1 MNDELV
7 SDQVDILLV
16 DDQPAGLLSL
26 EATLG
31 PLGQRLHRA
40 ASGREALRK
49 LLDRDFA
56 LILLDVLM
64 PRMDGFETAR
74 LIRERE
80 RSARTPIIFLTALSD
95 GALPRL
101 RAYSMGAVDFL
112 VKPFEPE
119 VLRSKVSVFVELARK
134 TETIRRQARQLH
146 DAQLKHHER
155 ELNRTREEFLAV
167 ALHELRTPLTSLSI
181 QMNGLKRW
189 ASRAKEPLAPDAL
202 LSRIGELEGGL
213 TRLNKLSD
221 HLLDISRM
229 REGRLAL
236 DRQRVDLGEVVH
248 AVVAQ
253 QPAVPVSVEVKGAVM
268 GFWDKRRMEQIA
280 FNLINNAVRYGGG
293 KPVQVTLSGDDER
306 DSVTLRVRDE
316 GIGISEEDQAQLFHR
331 FFRGAAGADAQ
342 GFGLGLWIVQQL
354 VTLHYGTVSME
365 SQLGVGS
372 TFTVTVPRRLEAA
385 PREAGPEATLAE
397 EKKNCELPGPMRHAP
412 TRTDP
417 EELTVGTSVPE
428 IPEGT
433 PLHS

>member
-1 MNDELV
+1 MDGLGDE
-7 SDQVDILLV
+7 QVDILLV

-40 ASGREALRK
+40 TSGREALRK

-101 RAYSMGAVDFL
+101 RAYSMGAVDYL

-134 TETIRRQARQLH
+134 TELIRQQAKQLH

-181 QMNGLKRW
+181 QMHGLKRW
-189 ASRAKEPLAPDAL
+189 ATRGNGNVSGEGL
-202 LSRIGELEGGL
+202 LSRLADLEGGL
-213 TRLNKLSD
+213 NRLNKLSD

-236 DRQRVDLGEVVH
+236 DRARVDLNDVVKG
-248 AVVAQ
+248 VVAQ
-253 QPAVPVSVEVKGAVM
+253 HTSVPITVEAEGQVE
-268 GFWDKRRMEQIA
+268 GFWDRRRVEQIV
-280 FNLINNAVRYGGG
+280 FNLVSNAVRYGGG
-293 KPVQVTLSGDDER
+293 KPVQVSLHGDDER

-316 GIGISEEDQAQLFHR
+316 GIGLAPEDQAQLFHR

-354 VTLHYGTVSME
+354 VTLHYGTVAVQSE
-365 SQLGVGS
+365 LGVGS
-372 TFTVTVPRRLEAA
+372 TFTVTLPRQQNALE
-385 PREAGPEATLAE
+385 E
-397 EKKNCELPGPMRHAP
+397 EKKNCELPGSMRHAP

-417 EELTVGTSVPE
+417 MELTVGTSVPE
-428 IPEGT
+428 VPEGT
-433 PLHS
+433 PL

>member
-1 MNDELV
+1 MSEQLDLPN
-7 SDQVDILLV
+7 DQVDILLV

-40 ASGREALRK
+40 TSGREALRK

-80 RSARTPIIFLTALSD
+80 RSAETPIIFLTALSD

-101 RAYSMGAVDFL
+101 RAYSMGAVDYL

-134 TETIRRQARQLH
+134 TETIRRQAKQLH
-146 DAQLKHHER
+146 DAQLRHHER

-181 QMNGLKRW
+181 QMHGLKRW
-189 ASRAKEPLAPDAL
+189 VQRAPEALPADAL
-202 LSRIGELEGGL
+202 LTRLAELEGGL

-236 DRQRVDLGEVVH
+236 DRARVDLGEV
-248 AVVAQ
+248 ARSLASQ
-253 QPAVPVSVEVKGAVM
+253 QTVPVHVEVKGMVL
-268 GFWDKRRMEQIA
+268 GFWDKRRVEQVV
-280 FNLINNAVRYGGG
+280 FNLVSNAVRYGGG
-293 KPVQVTLSGDDER
+293 KPVQITVEGDDDR
-306 DSVTLRVRDE
+306 DTVTLRVRDE
-316 GIGISEEDQAQLFHR
+316 GIGISAEDQAQLFHR

-354 VTLHYGTVSME
+354 VTLHYGAVGVQSE
-365 SQLGVGS
+365 LGVGS
-372 TFTVTVPRRLEAA
+372 TFTVTLPRAL
-385 PREAGPEATLAE
+385 PAE
-397 EKKNCELPGPMRHAP
+397 EKKNCELPGTMRHAP

-417 EELTVGTSVPE
+417 RELTVGTSVPE
-428 IPEGT
+428 VPEGT